1 MTCNL
6 LACPAPPHP
15 PSSLCKINAQRT
27 HIVLPLPM
35 SRLVSNQIILYIFA
49 ITLHKHARTHTSFQ
63 VIHCHAT
70 FMSRALDGLML
81 CRLPLLRPLLALQ
94 QGALDFADRVNIAWD
109 ALEARQVRGQ
119 S

>member
-1 MTCNL
+1 
-6 LACPAPPHP
+6 
-15 PSSLCKINAQRT
+15 
-27 HIVLPLPM
+27 
-35 SRLVSNQIILYIFA
+35 
-49 ITLHKHARTHTSFQ
+49 
-63 VIHCHAT
+63 
-70 FMSRALDGLML
+70 MSRALDGLML